1 MAEKIKRVKAST
13 IPVATTTE
21 GFNAFGIRKNAD
33 DTIDNVQVP
42 MDLLTRSVP
51 ALSARIDER
60 GHLMV
65 VTNEE
70 YL

>member
-13 IPVATTTE
+13 IPTATSIE

-33 DTIDNVQVP
+33 GTIDNVKVP
-42 MDLLTRSVP
+42 MDLLIRSVP

>member
-21 GFNAFGIRKNAD
+21 GFNAIGIRENLD
-33 DTIDNVQVP
+33 GSIDNVKVP
-42 MDLLTRSVP
+42 MDLLIRSVP

>member
-13 IPVATTTE
+13 IPTATSIE